1 MVGDGRD
8 GRAPIPLRLYVTG
21 GMPGGRRALKSLP
34 ELMEALADLGFQIE
48 IVDILEKPDEAS
60 AAGIVVT
67 PTLSD
72 ESVTPPRRMI
82 GDFGDIAR
90 IVEFFGRRGRTV
102 RDDLSRWQGAPG
114 RRV

>member
-1 MVGDGRD
+1 MVGDGTD
-8 GRAPIPLRLYVTG
+8 GRPPIFLRLFVTG
-21 GMPGGRRALKSLP
+21 GMPGGKRALKSLP
-34 ELMEALADLGFQIE
+34 DLMAALADLGFQIE
-48 IVDILEKPDEAS
+48 IVDILDRPEEAS

-90 IVEFFGRRGRTV
+90 IVGFFGRRGKDGST
-102 RDDLSRWQGAPG
+102 
-114 RRV
+114 